1 MSSDVSCQKYPNPA
15 GYEPCQTAAEKSN
28 GPFFDPPIF
37 GAVLK
42 TSVRDVAG
50 DGEGLSDVFF
60 FARHHDQPRHRSD
73 INFYFWT
80 LKHWNWE
87 LVCGFKHFLF
97 FHSVG
102 NVIIP
107 TDEVHHF
114 SEGLFYHQPENL
126 LLNIPKS
133 RVKLADP
140 QQHRVKVNH
149 LVEHITR
156 PGKRLQKL
164 WTDPPCWMGK
174 FTNGKNSLFIST
186 GPFSIA
192 NCWHNQ
198 AGYSDF

>member
-28 GPFFDPPIF
+28 GPFLIRQSS
-37 GAVLK
+37 GRCWK
-42 TSVRDVAG
+42 
-50 DGEGLSDVFF
+50 
-60 FARHHDQPRHRSD
+60 HRSGMSRWRWRSQWCFFLHD
-73 INFYFWT
+73 IMTNQDTEVT
-80 LKHWNWE
+80 LIFTFGHWNIEIENWF
-87 LVCGFKHFLF
+87 VVFNHFLF

-174 FTNGKNSLFIST
+174 FTIYFDWAIFNSKLLT
-186 GPFSIA
+186 
-192 NCWHNQ
+192 
-198 AGYSDF
+198 